1 MWREI
6 SDEEEDRFFSISQE
20 AFYGAPEMGRIQC
33 SRARCLPECIGALS
47 VQLLPINLRQSRMML
62 LQNLVEDSH
71 GIILSLMTTVRYL
84 VLNHYFFS
92 LSLPSLS
99 LPSTPPMSPSNL
111 SSLPSRF
118 SHNPSPTPS
127 PYSVAE
133 ETPARQLPNTVQNCK
148 FIPRL
153 PFIPA
158 RNSPPQLPLHPLG
171 SSIEATTTAPNSP
184 DTRLY
189 GSLLRLFSGR
199 SPSNVC

>member
-99 LPSTPPMSPSNL
+99 LPSLALSPFNPPHVSVQPL
-111 SSLPSRF
+111 FSSIPLLPQ
-118 SHNPSPTPS
+118 P
-127 PYSVAE
+127 
-133 ETPARQLPNTVQNCK
+133 LPNAQSLQCC
-148 FIPRL
+148 R
-153 PFIPA
+153 
-158 RNSPPQLPLHPLG
+158 RNSG
-171 SSIEATTTAPNSP
+171 STAAQHGAK
-184 DTRLY
+184 L
-189 GSLLRLFSGR
+189 
-199 SPSNVC
+199 